1 MIGADIVSIWEWVG
15 TFILLAIP
23 IVNLVMIVIWIFSGS
38 TNPSKRNFILAQ
50 LIIFAVALV
59 LIAIVAIVA
68 PALFT
73 EL

>member
-1 MIGADIVSIWEWVG
+1 MIGADIVSIWEWIG

-23 IVNLVMIVIWIFSGS
+23 VVNLIMIVIWLFSGS

-50 LIIFAVALV
+50 LIVFAVIFV

-68 PALFT
+68 PTLFT